1 MTLKIRA
8 GIVSSWPVNHCLAVR
23 PPIYVRTP
31 WWKNL
36 TTVSPPLIVRYMSN
50 NQKIAL
56 DAMAEI
62 FKALS
67 NPNRLKIFLRLTTCC
82 RPGTV
87 GLYDKDADVDTMFV
101 GDLGRELDVGKP
113 TVSHH
118 IKELRRVGIIRT
130 ERRGQNIACWV
141 DPDIIEELKQFFTR

>member
-1 MTLKIRA
+1 MMKKLD
-8 GIVSSWPVNHCLAVR
+8 
-23 PPIYVRTP
+23 
-31 WWKNL
+31 NL
-36 TTVSPPLIVRYMSN
+36 IADAIIRYMSN
-50 NQKIAL
+50 NHKIDL
-56 DAMAEI
+56 EAMAEI

-67 NPNRLKIFLRLTTCC
+67 NPNRLKIFLQLTTCC

-87 GLYDKDADVDTMFV
+87 GLYDQDTDVDTMFV

-141 DPDIIEELKQFFTR
+141 DPDIIAELKQFFTR

>member
-1 MTLKIRA
+1 
-8 GIVSSWPVNHCLAVR
+8 
-23 PPIYVRTP
+23 
-31 WWKNL
+31 
-36 TTVSPPLIVRYMSN
+36 MSN
-50 NQKIAL
+50 NTKIPIEQLA
-56 DAMAEI
+56 DI

-67 NPNRLKIFLRLTTCC
+67 NPNRLKIFLLLTTCC

-87 GLYDKDADVDTMFV
+87 GVYDKNADVDTMFI
-101 GDLGRELDVGKP
+101 GDLGKELEVGKP

-141 DPDIIEELKQFFTR
+141 DPDIIGQLRAFFSH

>member
-1 MTLKIRA
+1 MRPRIRA
-8 GIVSSWPVNHCLAVR
+8 GTVSSQRLNRQKLL
-23 PPIYVRTP
+23 I
-31 WWKNL
+31 
-36 TTVSPPLIVRYMSN
+36 PLISVHAVMEKFDNLIADPIIRYMSN

-87 GLYDKDADVDTMFV
+87 GLYDKDVDVDTMFV
-101 GDLGRELDVGKP
+101 GDIGRELDVGKP

>member
-1 MTLKIRA
+1 
-8 GIVSSWPVNHCLAVR
+8 
-23 PPIYVRTP
+23 
-31 WWKNL
+31 
-36 TTVSPPLIVRYMSN
+36 MSN
-50 NQKIAL
+50 NQNIQLERLA
-56 DAMAEI
+56 DI

-67 NPNRLKIFLRLTTCC
+67 NPNRLKIFLQLTTCC

-87 GLYDKDADVDTMFV
+87 GIYDKNADVDSMFI
-101 GDLGRELDVGKP
+101 GDLGKDLAVGKP

-141 DPDIIEELKQFFTR
+141 DPKIIEQLRTFFSV

>member
-1 MTLKIRA
+1 
-8 GIVSSWPVNHCLAVR
+8 
-23 PPIYVRTP
+23 
-31 WWKNL
+31 
-36 TTVSPPLIVRYMSN
+36 MSN
-50 NQKIAL
+50 NKSIPVE
-56 DAMAEI
+56 DMAEI

-67 NPNRLKIFLRLTTCC
+67 NPNRLKIFLLLTTCC

-87 GLYDKDADVDTMFV
+87 GIYDSSADVDTMFV
-101 GDLGRELDVGKP
+101 GDLGKALEVGKP

-141 DPDIIEELKQFFTR
+141 DPEIIGQLRAFFTR

>member
-1 MTLKIRA
+1 
-8 GIVSSWPVNHCLAVR
+8 
-23 PPIYVRTP
+23 
-31 WWKNL
+31 
-36 TTVSPPLIVRYMSN
+36 MSN
-50 NQKIAL
+50 NENKSL
-56 DAMAEI
+56 EHLAEI

-67 NPNRLKIFLRLTTCC
+67 NPNRLKIFVQLTTCC

-87 GLYDKDADVDTMFV
+87 GIYDSNADVDTMFI
-101 GDLGRELDVGKP
+101 GELGRELAVGKP

-141 DPDIIEELKQFFTR
+141 EPDIIEQLRAFFTR

>member
-1 MTLKIRA
+1 
-8 GIVSSWPVNHCLAVR
+8 
-23 PPIYVRTP
+23 
-31 WWKNL
+31 
-36 TTVSPPLIVRYMSN
+36 MSN
-50 NQKIAL
+50 IKNINL
-56 DAMAEI
+56 DQLAEL

-67 NPNRLKIFLRLTTCC
+67 NPNRLKIFVLLTNCC

-87 GLYDKDADVDTMFV
+87 GIYDSTADADAMFV
-101 GDLGRELDVGKP
+101 GDLGKELDIGKP

-141 DPDIIEELKQFFTR
+141 DPAVIEQLKRFFSH

>member
-1 MTLKIRA
+1 MRPKIRA
-8 GIVSSWPVNHCLAVR
+8 ETASSQPLNRRKPFIPLTSIPAMME
-23 PPIYVRTP
+23 
-31 WWKNL
+31 KLDNL
-36 TTVSPPLIVRYMSN
+36 IEDPIVRYMSN
-50 NQKIAL
+50 NQKIDL

-67 NPNRLKIFLRLTTCC
+67 NPNRLQIFLRLTTCC

-87 GLYDKDADVDTMFV
+87 GLYDKDTDVDAMFV

-141 DPDIIEELKQFFTR
+141 DPDIIEELKAFFTR

>member
-1 MTLKIRA
+1 
-8 GIVSSWPVNHCLAVR
+8 
-23 PPIYVRTP
+23 
-31 WWKNL
+31 
-36 TTVSPPLIVRYMSN
+36 MSN
-50 NQKIAL
+50 NQKIDL
-56 DAMAEI
+56 DMMADI

-87 GLYDKDADVDTMFV
+87 GLYDSEADVDTMFV
-101 GDLGRELDVGKP
+101 GDLGRDLDVGKP

-141 DPDIIEELKQFFTR
+141 DPDIIDELKAFFTR

>member
-1 MTLKIRA
+1 
-8 GIVSSWPVNHCLAVR
+8 
-23 PPIYVRTP
+23 
-31 WWKNL
+31 
-36 TTVSPPLIVRYMSN
+36 MSN
-50 NQKIAL
+50 SQKLSIEEL
-56 DAMAEI
+56 AEI

-67 NPNRLKIFLRLTTCC
+67 NPNRLKIFLRLITCC

-87 GLYDKDADVDTMFV
+87 GIYDKDADVDAMFV
-101 GDLGRELDVGKP
+101 GDLGSELSVGKP

-141 DPDIIEELKQFFTR
+141 APEIIHELKHFFTR

>member
-1 MTLKIRA
+1 
-8 GIVSSWPVNHCLAVR
+8 
-23 PPIYVRTP
+23 
-31 WWKNL
+31 
-36 TTVSPPLIVRYMSN
+36 MSN
-50 NQKIAL
+50 NQKIRLERLA
-56 DAMAEI
+56 DV

-67 NPNRLKIFLRLTTCC
+67 NPNRLKIFLLLTTCC

-87 GLYDKDADVDTMFV
+87 GIYGKNADVDTMFI
-101 GDLGRELDVGKP
+101 GDLGKELEVGKP

-141 DPDIIEELKQFFTR
+141 DPDIIEELKAFFTL